1 MSQFRALSEEVEGL
15 DGEGSVDLGV
25 RPLTPRPLTPQ
36 DEQAVD
42 DICSLLVSGQEDAV
56 RNAQPRTPS
65 KDPND
70 PRGCCGS
77 GTGGACR
84 KLFPPEKLAHHMS
97 ELARIVGAT
106 AADQETAQAEIQ
118 DLNESVKKHQK
129 RIAELEG
136 NIEKLRQLFA
146 NANRKR
152 PAEAATG
159 QGPSKRPV
167 PVAP

>member
-1 MSQFRALSEEVEGL
+1 MSQFRVLSEEVEGV
-15 DGEGSVDLGV
+15 DGEGSFDLGD

-36 DEQAVD
+36 DEEAVD
-42 DICSLLVSGQEDAV
+42 DICSLLFSGQEDAV
-56 RNAQPRTPS
+56 RNAQPGTPS
-65 KDPND
+65 KNPND

-84 KLFPPEKLAHHMS
+84 KLFPPEQLAHHMS

-118 DLNESVKKHQK
+118 VLNESVKKHEK

-136 NIEKLRQLFA
+136 NIKKLRRLFG
-146 NANRKR
+146 NGKRKR
-152 PAEAATG
+152 CAEEATG
-159 QGPSKRPV
+159 QGPTKRT
-167 PVAP
+167 AP

>member
-15 DGEGSVDLGV
+15 DGEGSFNLGD
-25 RPLTPRPLTPQ
+25 RPLTPRQLTPQ
-36 DEQAVD
+36 DEEAVD
-42 DICSLLVSGQEDAV
+42 DICSLLFSGQEDAACA

-84 KLFPPEKLAHHMS
+84 KLFPPKQLAHHMS

-118 DLNESVKKHQK
+118 DLNESVKKHEK
-129 RIAELEG
+129 RIGELEG

-146 NANRKR
+146 NGKRKR
-152 PAEAATG
+152 CAEEAT
-159 QGPSKRPV
+159 GPSKRTAA
-167 PVAP
+167 VAP